1 LRHEGA
7 PALSQRDLRS
17 EPFSAARL
25 AALVAAGKPVFVD
38 VTAAWCLTCKYNE
51 AIALSDPDVAEAFR
65 ARGVTY
71 LLGDW
76 TNGNPELSRL
86 LADYGRDG
94 VPLSLF
100 FAPGAQRGQILP
112 QILTPKI
119 VVDAVNAAA
128 LPRS

>member
-1 LRHEGA
+1 VSRGLQA
-7 PALSQRDLRS
+7 
-17 EPFSAARL
+17 EPFSATRL
-25 AALVAAGKPVFVD
+25 AALIAAGKPVFVD

-51 AIALSDPDVAEAFR
+51 TVALSDPGVAEAFR
-65 ARGVTY
+65 ARGVVY

-76 TNGNPELSRL
+76 TNGNPELSGL
-86 LADYGRDG
+86 LRDYGRNG

-119 VVDAVNAAA
+119 VVDTVNAAA